1 MDVLLEFPGHLVGMA
16 LLLGASAFFSGAETA
31 LFSLSRQHLRRFR
44 ASASRARRAA
54 ARLMDDPRRVLLTV
68 LLGNTTVNTA
78 FFVVGVV
85 LIQEVARRHPEAVAA
100 WRLVIGAVV
109 PVLVIVFGEVTPKS
123 LAASMPHR
131 LAPVVAPVL
140 WILERVA
147 APVRL
152 LVGYGL
158 VLPMTRLVTAGRQP
172 PSRAVTGEELQAMVD
187 LAEREGALTAE
198 EGDML
203 VEVLALG
210 QRRVR
215 EAMTPRV
222 EVVACDINTPMPEV
236 LETFRR
242 TRLTKLLVYQG
253 RMDHVVGLVYAKT
266 AYLHPAGPLARL
278 VRPVCF
284 VPETK
289 TVESLL
295 REFRERG
302 IQFAVVVD
310 EYGGLAGVVT
320 LEDCLELVVGEIEDE
335 TDRPSVPAV
344 QRLSETEYRLAGDLS
359 VHGWEEVFGVD
370 LPEAGGR
377 FTTLAG
383 FLTSLAGRLPA
394 PGDRIRWR
402 NLEFVVES
410 VRRRRI
416 ERVRVRLCPPE
427 TEEDGDGASGAGGAG
442 EIGRESPGTAGD
454 AAGAEGDGRSAEG
467 RSLPEAGGSREGR
480 P

>member
-1 MDVLLEFPGHLVGMA
+1 MSVLLEFPGYLVGMA

-44 ASASRARRAA
+44 SSASRMRRAA
-54 ARLMDDPRRVLLTV
+54 AHLMDDPRRVLMTV
-68 LLGNTTVNTA
+68 LLGNMTVNTA

-85 LIQEVARRHPEAVAA
+85 LMQEVGRRQPETLAA

-109 PVLVIVFGEVTPKS
+109 PVLVIVFGEVMPKS

-131 LAPVVAPVL
+131 LAPVAAPVL
-140 WILERVA
+140 WVLERVV
-147 APVRL
+147 APVRF

-158 VLPMTRLVTAGRQP
+158 VVPMTRLVTAGRQP
-172 PSRAVTGEELQAMVD
+172 PSSTVTAGELQAMVD
-187 LAEREGALTAE
+187 LAEREGALTAK

-203 VEVLALG
+203 VEVLGLG
-210 QRRVR
+210 HRRVR

-222 EVVACDINTPMPEV
+222 EVVACDIDTPMPEV

-242 TRLTKLLVYQG
+242 SRLTKLLVYQG
-253 RMDHVVGLVYAKT
+253 RMDNVVGLVYAKT
-266 AYLHPAGPLARL
+266 AYLHPKGPLARL
-278 VRPVCF
+278 VRPVYF

-335 TDRPSVPAV
+335 TDRPSVPPV
-344 QRLSETEYRLAGDLS
+344 ERLSETEYRLAGDLP
-359 VHGWEEVFGVD
+359 VHGWEAMFGVD

-427 TEEDGDGASGAGGAG
+427 TAEGAGG
-442 EIGRESPGTAGD
+442 E
-454 AAGAEGDGRSAEG
+454 
-467 RSLPEAGGSREGR
+467 PEADGSREER